1 MEKKS
6 IGSFIAALRKAK
18 GLTQRELAE
27 KLNVSDK
34 AVSRWEREES
44 LPDLSLIP
52 AIAEIFGVT
61 ADELL
66 RGERMK
72 EGDSLPRAEEKS
84 EKQLKNLVNRSLLR
98 FNNRSIIAAGV
109 TLAGLIGAMVAN
121 IGFNKAYVA
130 FFIALA
136 FYLAA
141 ALCETGF
148 TYPCSEYYLVL
159 PDAPITREARK
170 KIALFCNVEEDC
182 VAVQSAR
189 HTVLSRALLVFCLVI
204 VLFAATLPLIIFP
217 YNAYMGLTGDSWLQ
231 YGAFLGFFGLLA
243 SMLIARISVSV
254 AVKRGLFS
262 LDAKQTA
269 RRRLRLVCVLST
281 LGVMAVTFFVGVLLT
296 ENVTMYADAIVFDN
310 YEDFTAYMMRKEEV
324 GEQYGSAAIAPDSA
338 ITYYDEDGNPTTEKK
353 ARMQE
358 IVNDK
363 GEVVLSYYRR
373 NDNAVII
380 RYEASDTCL
389 PITVITQDALNGA
402 HATVDILD
410 KVFAALYI
418 AELVAATVIYM
429 IKSRRI
435 EKRAA

>member
-66 RGERMK
+66 RGERRK

-148 TYPCSEYYLVL
+148 TV
-159 PDAPITREARK
+159 AAMA
-170 KIALFCNVEEDC
+170 ALNVEEDSA
-182 VAVQSAR
+182 AVQEAR
-189 HTVLSRALLVFCLVI
+189 RKILNRALLVLCLVI

-310 YEDFTAYMMRKEEV
+310 YEDFTTYMMRKEEV

-380 RYEASDTCL
+380 RYEASDSCL
-389 PITVITQDALNGA
+389 PITVITRDALNGA

>member
-6 IGSFIAALRKAK
+6 IGSFISALRKAK

-72 EGDSLPRAEEKS
+72 EGESLPRAEEKS

-148 TYPCSEYYLVL
+148 TV
-159 PDAPITREARK
+159 AAMA
-170 KIALFCNVEEDC
+170 ALNVEEDSA
-182 VAVQSAR
+182 AVQEAR
-189 HTVLSRALLVFCLVI
+189 RKILNRALLVFGLVI
-204 VLFAATLPLIIFP
+204 VLFTATLPLVIFP

-254 AVKRGLFS
+254 AAKRGLFS

>member
-6 IGSFIAALRKAK
+6 IGSFIAALRKAS

-72 EGDSLPRAEEKS
+72 EGESLPRTEEKS
-84 EKQLKNLVNRSLLR
+84 EKQLKNLINRSLLR

-109 TLAGLIGAMVAN
+109 GLAGLIGAMVAN

-136 FYLAA
+136 FCLAA

-148 TYPCSEYYLVL
+148 TV
-159 PDAPITREARK
+159 AAMA
-170 KIALFCNVEEDC
+170 ALNVEEGGA
-182 VAVQSAR
+182 AVQVAR
-189 HTVLSRALLVFCLVI
+189 HKILNRALLVFGLII

-217 YNAYMGLTGDSWLQ
+217 YNAYMGLSGDGWLEQ
-231 YGAFLGFFGLLA
+231 GAVFGAFGLLA
-243 SMLIARISVSV
+243 SMFAAWLSVGIAVR
-254 AVKRGLFS
+254 RGLFS
-262 LDAKQTA
+262 LDAKQRA
-269 RRRLRLVCVLST
+269 RRRLRVISVLAT
-281 LGVMAVTFFVGVLLT
+281 LGIMGLTLVANILLT
-296 ENVTMYADAIVFDN
+296 ENTTMYADTIVFDN
-310 YEDFTAYMMRKEEV
+310 YEDFTAYMMRKDEV
-324 GEQYGSAAIAPDSA
+324 GAQYGASVFVPGSTIVTTDMFGNVIATQTQEGG
-338 ITYYDEDGNPTTEKK
+338 ITYYDEDGNPTTEVKS
-353 ARMQE
+353 RMQE
-358 IVNDK
+358 IVNNQ
-363 GEVVLSYYRR
+363 GETVLRYYRR
-373 NDNAVII
+373 NDNAAII
-380 RYEASDTCL
+380 RYEVSDTCL
-389 PITVITQDALNGA
+389 PITVITQEALNSA
-402 HATVDILD
+402 HATVRVLD
-410 KVFAALYI
+410 AVFAVVYVLELIAAVAIYI
-418 AELVAATVIYM
+418 

-435 EKRAA
+435 EKRTA

>member
-148 TYPCSEYYLVL
+148 TVAAMS
-159 PDAPITREARK
+159 
-170 KIALFCNVEEDC
+170 ALNVEEDSA
-182 VAVQSAR
+182 AVQSAR

-269 RRRLRLVCVLST
+269 RRHLRLVCVLST
-281 LGVMAVTFFVGVLLT
+281 LGVMALTLVANVLLT
-296 ENVTMYADAIVFDN
+296 ANTIMYADAIVFDN
-310 YEDFTAYMMRKEEV
+310 YEDFVDFMAEENTV
-324 GEQYGSAAIAPDSA
+324 EYANGYAEPPSSV
-338 ITYYDEDGNPTTEKK
+338 TYYDEHGNAISRKEAAK
-353 ARMQE
+353 RE
-358 IVNDK
+358 IVN
-363 GEVVLSYYRR
+363 GEGETVLVYYQYNEQAISVSYT
-373 NDNAVII
+373 V
-380 RYEASDTCL
+380 SDTCL
-389 PITVITQDALNGA
+389 PISVVTQDAMNEA
-402 HATVDILD
+402 MATVHMIETI
-410 KVFAALYI
+410 FAALYI
-418 AELVAATVIYM
+418 AELVAAIVIYM

>member
-72 EGDSLPRAEEKS
+72 EGESLPRAEEKS
-84 EKQLKNLVNRSLLR
+84 EKQLKNLVSRSLLR

-148 TYPCSEYYLVL
+148 TV
-159 PDAPITREARK
+159 AAMA
-170 KIALFCNVEEDC
+170 ALNVEEDC
-182 VAVQSAR
+182 AAVQSAR

-310 YEDFTAYMMRKEEV
+310 YEDFTTYMMRKEEV

-418 AELVAATVIYM
+418 AELVAATVIYI

>member
-66 RGERMK
+66 RGERRK

-121 IGFNKAYVA
+121 IGFNRAYVA

-148 TYPCSEYYLVL
+148 TV
-159 PDAPITREARK
+159 AAMA
-170 KIALFCNVEEDC
+170 ALNVEEDSA
-182 VAVQSAR
+182 AVQSAR

>member
-66 RGERMK
+66 RGERRK

-148 TYPCSEYYLVL
+148 TV
-159 PDAPITREARK
+159 AAMA
-170 KIALFCNVEEDC
+170 ALNVEEDSA
-182 VAVQSAR
+182 AVQSAR

-380 RYEASDTCL
+380 RYEASDSCL
-389 PITVITQDALNGA
+389 PITVITRDALNGA

>member
-66 RGERMK
+66 RGERRK

-148 TYPCSEYYLVL
+148 TVAAMS
-159 PDAPITREARK
+159 
-170 KIALFCNVEEDC
+170 ALTVEEDC
-182 VAVQSAR
+182 AAVQSAR

-269 RRRLRLVCVLST
+269 RRRLRVISVLAMLGIMGLTLV
-281 LGVMAVTFFVGVLLT
+281 ANVLLT
-296 ENVTMYADAIVFDN
+296 ANTIMYADAIVFDN
-310 YEDFTAYMMRKEEV
+310 YEDFVDFMAEENTV
-324 GEQYGSAAIAPDSA
+324 EYANGYAEPPSSV
-338 ITYYDEDGNPTTEKK
+338 TYYDEHGNAISRKEAAK
-353 ARMQE
+353 RE
-358 IVNDK
+358 IVN
-363 GEVVLSYYRR
+363 GEGETVLVYYQYNEQAISVSYT
-373 NDNAVII
+373 V
-380 RYEASDTCL
+380 SDTCL
-389 PITVITQDALNGA
+389 PISVVTQDAMNEA
-402 HATVDILD
+402 MATVHMIETI
-410 KVFAALYI
+410 FAALYI

-435 EKRAA
+435 EKRVA

>member
-66 RGERMK
+66 RGERRK

-148 TYPCSEYYLVL
+148 TV
-159 PDAPITREARK
+159 AAMA
-170 KIALFCNVEEDC
+170 ALNVEEDC

-281 LGVMAVTFFVGVLLT
+281 LGVMALTLVANVLLT
-296 ENVTMYADAIVFDN
+296 ANTIMYADAIVFDN
-310 YEDFTAYMMRKEEV
+310 YEDFVDFMAEENTV
-324 GEQYGSAAIAPDSA
+324 EYANGYAEPPSSV
-338 ITYYDEDGNPTTEKK
+338 TYYDEHGNAISRKEAAK
-353 ARMQE
+353 RE
-358 IVNDK
+358 IVN
-363 GEVVLSYYRR
+363 GEGETVLVYYQYNEQAISVSYT
-373 NDNAVII
+373 V
-380 RYEASDTCL
+380 SDTCL
-389 PITVITQDALNGA
+389 PISVVTQDAMNEA
-402 HATVDILD
+402 MATVHMIETI
-410 KVFAALYI
+410 FAALYI

>member
-72 EGDSLPRAEEKS
+72 EGESLPRAGEKS
-84 EKQLKNLVNRSLLR
+84 EKQLKNLINRSLLR

-109 TLAGLIGAMVAN
+109 ALAGLIGAMVAN
-121 IGFNKAYVA
+121 VGFNKAWVA
-130 FFIALA
+130 FFIALV

-141 ALCETGF
+141 ALCETVF
-148 TYPCSEYYLVL
+148 TV
-159 PDAPITREARK
+159 AAMA
-170 KIALFCNVEEDC
+170 ALNVEEDC
-182 VAVQSAR
+182 AAVQSAR
-189 HTVLSRALLVFCLVI
+189 HTVLSRALWVFSLVI

-217 YNAYMGLTGDSWLQ
+217 WSAYMGLTGDSWLVN
-231 YGAFLGFFGLLA
+231 GAICGCYGLLA
-243 SMLIARISVSV
+243 SMFVAWLSVGI

-262 LDAKQTA
+262 LDAKQRA
-269 RRRLRLVCVLST
+269 RRRLRVISVLTT
-281 LGVMAVTFFVGVLLT
+281 LGVMGLTLVADILLT

-310 YEDFTAYMMRKEEV
+310 YEDFTTYMMRKEEV
-324 GEQYGSAAIAPDSA
+324 GEQYGGVAIAPESS
-338 ITYYDEDGNPTTEKK
+338 ITYYDEDGNPTTEAKS
-353 ARMQE
+353 RMQE
-358 IVNDK
+358 IVNTE
-363 GEVVLSYYRR
+363 GETVLRYYRR

-389 PITVITQDALNGA
+389 PITVITQDAINEA
-402 HATVDILD
+402 WATVHMIETI
-410 KVFAALYI
+410 FIALYI
-418 AELVAATVIYM
+418 AELAAAVAIYF

>member
-66 RGERMK
+66 RGERRK

-148 TYPCSEYYLVL
+148 TV
-159 PDAPITREARK
+159 AAMA
-170 KIALFCNVEEDC
+170 ALNVEEDSA
-182 VAVQSAR
+182 AVQEAR
-189 HTVLSRALLVFCLVI
+189 RKILNRALLVLCLVI

-254 AVKRGLFS
+254 AAKRGLFS

-281 LGVMAVTFFVGVLLT
+281 LGVMALTLVANVLLT
-296 ENVTMYADAIVFDN
+296 ANTIMYADAIVFDN

>member
-66 RGERMK
+66 RGERRK
-72 EGDSLPRAEEKS
+72 EGESLPRAEEKS

-148 TYPCSEYYLVL
+148 TVAAMS
-159 PDAPITREARK
+159 
-170 KIALFCNVEEDC
+170 ALTAEEDC
-182 VAVQSAR
+182 AAVQSAR

-380 RYEASDTCL
+380 RYEASDSCL

-418 AELVAATVIYM
+418 AELVAAIVIYI

>member
-72 EGDSLPRAEEKS
+72 EGESLPRAGEKS
-84 EKQLKNLVNRSLLR
+84 EKQLKNLINRSLLR

-109 TLAGLIGAMVAN
+109 ALAGLIGAMVAN
-121 IGFNKAYVA
+121 VGFKKAWVA
-130 FFIALA
+130 FFIALV

-141 ALCETGF
+141 ALCETVF
-148 TYPCSEYYLVL
+148 TV
-159 PDAPITREARK
+159 AAMA
-170 KIALFCNVEEDC
+170 ALNVEEDSE
-182 VAVQSAR
+182 AIRGAR
-189 HTVLSRALLVFCLVI
+189 HKILNRALLVFGLVI

-217 YNAYMGLTGDSWLQ
+217 WSAYMGLTGDSWLVN
-231 YGAFLGFFGLLA
+231 GAICGCYGLLA
-243 SMLIARISVSV
+243 SMFVAWLSVGI
-254 AVKRGLFS
+254 AVKCGLFS
-262 LDAKQTA
+262 LDAKQRA
-269 RRRLRLVCVLST
+269 RRRLRVISVLAT
-281 LGVMAVTFFVGVLLT
+281 LGVMGLTLVADILLT

-310 YEDFTAYMMRKEEV
+310 YEDFATYMMRKEEV
-324 GEQYGSAAIAPDSA
+324 GEQYGGVAIAPESS
-338 ITYYDEDGNPTTEKK
+338 ITYYDEDGNPTTEAKS
-353 ARMQE
+353 RMQE
-358 IVNDK
+358 IVNTE
-363 GEVVLSYYRR
+363 GETVLRYYRR
-373 NDNAVII
+373 NDNAVIV

-389 PITVITQDALNGA
+389 PITVITQDALNSA
-402 HATVDILD
+402 HKTVQMLYG
-410 KVFAALYI
+410 VFAALYI
-418 AELVAATVIYM
+418 AELVAAAAIYF

>member
-72 EGDSLPRAEEKS
+72 EGESLPRAGEKS
-84 EKQLKNLVNRSLLR
+84 EKQLKNLINRSLLR

-109 TLAGLIGAMVAN
+109 ALAGLIGAMVAN
-121 IGFNKAYVA
+121 VGFNKAWVA
-130 FFIALA
+130 FFIALV

-141 ALCETGF
+141 ALCETVF
-148 TYPCSEYYLVL
+148 TV
-159 PDAPITREARK
+159 AAMA
-170 KIALFCNVEEDC
+170 ALNVEEDSE
-182 VAVQSAR
+182 AIRGAR
-189 HTVLSRALLVFCLVI
+189 HKILNRALLVFGLVI

-217 YNAYMGLTGDSWLQ
+217 WSAYMGLTGDSWLVN
-231 YGAFLGFFGLLA
+231 GAICGCYGLLA
-243 SMLIARISVSV
+243 SMFVAWLSVGI

-262 LDAKQTA
+262 LDAKQRA
-269 RRRLRLVCVLST
+269 RRRLRVISVLTT
-281 LGVMAVTFFVGVLLT
+281 LGVMGLTLVADILLT

-310 YEDFTAYMMRKEEV
+310 YEDFTTYMMRKEEV
-324 GEQYGSAAIAPDSA
+324 GEQYGGVAIAPESS
-338 ITYYDEDGNPTTEKK
+338 ITYYDEDGNPTTEAKS
-353 ARMQE
+353 RMQE
-358 IVNDK
+358 IVNTE
-363 GEVVLSYYRR
+363 GETVLRYYRR

-389 PITVITQDALNGA
+389 PITVITQDAINEA
-402 HATVDILD
+402 WATVHMIEMI
-410 KVFAALYI
+410 FIALYI
-418 AELVAATVIYM
+418 AELVAAAAIYF

>member
-66 RGERMK
+66 RGERRK

-98 FNNRSIIAAGV
+98 FNNRSLIAVGIAF
-109 TLAGLIGAMVAN
+109 AGLFGAMITN
-121 IGFNKAYVA
+121 FGFNRAYVA
-130 FFIALA
+130 FFIALP

-148 TYPCSEYYLVL
+148 TVASM
-159 PDAPITREARK
+159 A
-170 KIALFCNVEEDC
+170 ALNVEEEST
-182 VAVQSAR
+182 AVRDAR
-189 HTVLSRALLVFCLVI
+189 RKILNRALLVFGLVI
-204 VLFAATLPLIIFP
+204 ILFAATLPLLMFRF
-217 YNAYMGLTGDSWLQ
+217 NSYMGYAGDSWLVN
-231 YGAFLGFFGLLA
+231 GAICGCYGLLA
-243 SMLIARISVSV
+243 SMFAAWLSVGI
-254 AVKRGLFS
+254 AVKRGHFS
-262 LDAKQTA
+262 LDAKQRA
-269 RRRLRLVCVLST
+269 RRRLRVISVLTT
-281 LGVMAVTFFVGVLLT
+281 LGVMGLTLVADILLT

-310 YEDFTAYMMRKEEV
+310 YEDFTTYMMRKEEV
-324 GEQYGSAAIAPDSA
+324 GEQYGGVAIAPESS
-338 ITYYDEDGNPTTEKK
+338 ITYYDEDGNPTTEAKS
-353 ARMQE
+353 RMQE
-358 IVNDK
+358 IVNTE
-363 GEVVLSYYRR
+363 GETVLRYYRR

-389 PITVITQDALNGA
+389 PITVITQDALNSA
-402 HATVDILD
+402 HKTVQMLYG
-410 KVFAALYI
+410 VFAALYI
-418 AELVAATVIYM
+418 AELVAAAAIYF

>member
-148 TYPCSEYYLVL
+148 TVAAMS
-159 PDAPITREARK
+159 
-170 KIALFCNVEEDC
+170 ALNVEEDSA
-182 VAVQSAR
+182 AVQSAR

-243 SMLIARISVSV
+243 NMLIARISVSV

-262 LDAKQTA
+262 LDAEQTA
-269 RRRLRLVCVLST
+269 RRHLRLVCVLST
-281 LGVMAVTFFVGVLLT
+281 LGVMALTLVANVLLT
-296 ENVTMYADAIVFDN
+296 ANTIMYADAIVFDN
-310 YEDFTAYMMRKEEV
+310 YEDFVDFMAEENTV
-324 GEQYGSAAIAPDSA
+324 EYANGYAEPPSSV
-338 ITYYDEDGNPTTEKK
+338 TYYDEHGNAISRKEAAK
-353 ARMQE
+353 RE
-358 IVNDK
+358 IVN
-363 GEVVLSYYRR
+363 GEGETVLVYYQYNEQAISVSYT
-373 NDNAVII
+373 V
-380 RYEASDTCL
+380 SDTCL
-389 PITVITQDALNGA
+389 PISVVTQDAMNEA
-402 HATVDILD
+402 MATVHMIETI
-410 KVFAALYI
+410 FAALYI
-418 AELVAATVIYM
+418 AELVAAIVIYM

>member
-72 EGDSLPRAEEKS
+72 EGESLPRAEEKS
-84 EKQLKNLVNRSLLR
+84 EKQLKNLVSRSVLR
-98 FNNRSIIAAGV
+98 FSNRSIIAAGIA
-109 TLAGLIGAMVAN
+109 LAGFIGAMIAN
-121 IGFNKAYVA
+121 IGFNRAYIA

-148 TYPCSEYYLVL
+148 IVAAMS
-159 PDAPITREARK
+159 
-170 KIALFCNVEEDC
+170 ALNVEEDC
-182 VAVQSAR
+182 AAVQSAR
-189 HTVLSRALLVFCLVI
+189 HTIVNRALWVFSLVI
-204 VLFAATLPLIIFP
+204 VLFAATLPLVILP
-217 YNAYMGLTGDSWLQ
+217 YGNYMGLSGDSWLQ
-231 YGAFLGFFGLLA
+231 YGAFLGFFGLLV

-254 AVKRGLFS
+254 ALKRGLFS
-262 LDAKQTA
+262 LDAKQSA
-269 RRRLRLVCVLST
+269 RRRLRVISVLAT
-281 LGVMAVTFFVGVLLT
+281 LGVMGLTLVANVLLT
-296 ENVTMYADAIVFDN
+296 ANTIMYADAIVFDN
-310 YEDFTAYMMRKEEV
+310 YEDFVDFMAEENTV
-324 GEQYGSAAIAPDSA
+324 EYANGYAEPPSSV
-338 ITYYDEDGNPTTEKK
+338 TYYDEHGNAISRKEAAK
-353 ARMQE
+353 RE
-358 IVNDK
+358 IVN
-363 GEVVLSYYRR
+363 GEGETVLVYYQYNEQALSVSYP
-373 NDNAVII
+373 V
-380 RYEASDTCL
+380 SDTCL
-389 PITVITQDALNGA
+389 PISVVTQDAMNEAL
-402 HATVDILD
+402 ATVHMIETI
-410 KVFAALYI
+410 FIALYI
-418 AELVAATVIYM
+418 AELVAAIVIYI

-435 EKRAA
+435 EKRPS

>member
-66 RGERMK
+66 RGERRK
-72 EGDSLPRAEEKS
+72 ERDSLPRAEEKS

-148 TYPCSEYYLVL
+148 TV
-159 PDAPITREARK
+159 AAMA
-170 KIALFCNVEEDC
+170 ALNVEEDSA
-182 VAVQSAR
+182 AVQSAR

-338 ITYYDEDGNPTTEKK
+338 ITYYDEDGNPTTEAKS
-353 ARMQE
+353 RMQE
-358 IVNDK
+358 IVNAE
-363 GEVVLSYYRR
+363 GETVLWYYRR

-380 RYEASDTCL
+380 RYSSSDTCL

-418 AELVAATVIYM
+418 AELVAAIVIYI

>member
-148 TYPCSEYYLVL
+148 TV
-159 PDAPITREARK
+159 AAMA
-170 KIALFCNVEEDC
+170 ALNVEEDC
-182 VAVQSAR
+182 VAVQCAR

>member
-72 EGDSLPRAEEKS
+72 EGESLPRVEGKS
-84 EKQLKNLVNRSLLR
+84 EKQLKNLVSRGVLR
-98 FNNRSIIAAGV
+98 FSNRSIIAAGIA
-109 TLAGLIGAMVAN
+109 LAGFIGAMIAN
-121 IGFNKAYVA
+121 IGFNRAYIA

-148 TYPCSEYYLVL
+148 TVAAMS
-159 PDAPITREARK
+159 
-170 KIALFCNVEEDC
+170 ALNVEEDC
-182 VAVQSAR
+182 AAVQSAR
-189 HTVLSRALLVFCLVI
+189 HTIVKRALWVFSLVI
-204 VLFAATLPLIIFP
+204 VLFAATLPLVILP
-217 YNAYMGLTGDSWLQ
+217 YGNYMGLSGDSWLQ
-231 YGAFLGFFGLLA
+231 YGAVFGAVGLLA
-243 SMLIARISVSV
+243 SMLIARISVTV
-254 AVKRGLFS
+254 AVERGLFG

-269 RRRLRLVCVLST
+269 RRRLRVISVLAT
-281 LGVMAVTFFVGVLLT
+281 LGVMGLTLVANVLLT
-296 ENVTMYADAIVFDN
+296 ANTIMYADAIVFDN
-310 YEDFTAYMMRKEEV
+310 YEDFVDFMAEENTV
-324 GEQYGSAAIAPDSA
+324 EYANGYAEPPSSV
-338 ITYYDEDGNPTTEKK
+338 TYYDEHGNAISKK
-353 ARMQE
+353 ETAKRE
-358 IVNDK
+358 IVN
-363 GEVVLSYYRR
+363 GEGETILVYYQYNEQAISVSYP
-373 NDNAVII
+373 V
-380 RYEASDTCL
+380 SDTCL
-389 PITVITQDALNGA
+389 PISVVTQDAMNEAL
-402 HATVDILD
+402 ATVHMIETI
-410 KVFAALYI
+410 FIALYI
-418 AELVAATVIYM
+418 AELVAAIVIYI

-435 EKRAA
+435 EKRTA

>member
-72 EGDSLPRAEEKS
+72 EGESLPRAGEKS
-84 EKQLKNLVNRSLLR
+84 EKQLKNLINRSLLR

-109 TLAGLIGAMVAN
+109 ALAGLIGAMVAN
-121 IGFNKAYVA
+121 VGFNKAWVA
-130 FFIALA
+130 FFIALV

-141 ALCETGF
+141 ALCETVF
-148 TYPCSEYYLVL
+148 TVAAISAV
-159 PDAPITREARK
+159 
-170 KIALFCNVEEDC
+170 NVEEDC
-182 VAVQSAR
+182 AAVQEAR
-189 HTVLSRALLVFCLVI
+189 HRVLNLALLVFGLVI

-217 YNAYMGLTGDSWLQ
+217 WSAYMGLTGDSWLVN
-231 YGAFLGFFGLLA
+231 GAICGCYGLLA
-243 SMLIARISVSV
+243 SMFVAWLSVGI

-262 LDAKQTA
+262 LDAKQRA
-269 RRRLRLVCVLST
+269 RRRLRVISVLTT
-281 LGVMAVTFFVGVLLT
+281 LGVMGLTLVADILLT

-310 YEDFTAYMMRKEEV
+310 YEDFTTYMMRKEEV
-324 GEQYGSAAIAPDSA
+324 GEQYGGVAIAPESS
-338 ITYYDEDGNPTTEKK
+338 ITYYDEDGNPTTEAKS
-353 ARMQE
+353 RMQE
-358 IVNDK
+358 IVNTE
-363 GEVVLSYYRR
+363 GETVLRYYRR

-389 PITVITQDALNGA
+389 PITVITQDAINEA
-402 HATVDILD
+402 WATVHMIETI
-410 KVFAALYI
+410 FIALYI
-418 AELVAATVIYM
+418 AELVAAVAIYF

>member
-72 EGDSLPRAEEKS
+72 EGESLPRAGEKS
-84 EKQLKNLVNRSLLR
+84 EKQLKNLINRGVLR
-98 FNNRSIIAAGV
+98 FTNRSIIAAGV
-109 TLAGLIGAMVAN
+109 TLAGLIGAMIAN

-148 TYPCSEYYLVL
+148 TV
-159 PDAPITREARK
+159 AAMA
-170 KIALFCNVEEDC
+170 ALNVEEDC
-182 VAVQSAR
+182 AAVQSAR
-189 HTVLSRALLVFCLVI
+189 RAILNRALWVFGLVI
-204 VLFAATLPLIIFP
+204 VLFAATLPLIVFP
-217 YNAYMGLTGDSWLQ
+217 WSAQMGLSGDSWLQ
-231 YGAFLGFFGLLA
+231 YGAVLGFFGLLA
-243 SMLIARISVSV
+243 SMLIARISMTV
-254 AVKRGLFS
+254 AIKRGLFS
-262 LDAKQTA
+262 LDEKQTA
-269 RRRLRLVCVLST
+269 RRRLRLVCVLAT
-281 LGVMAVTFFVGVLLT
+281 LGVMGLTLVANVLLT

-310 YEDFTAYMMRKEEV
+310 YEDFTTYMMRKEEV
-324 GEQYGSAAIAPDSA
+324 GEQYGGVAIAPESS
-338 ITYYDEDGNPTTEKK
+338 ITYYDEDGNPTTEAKS
-353 ARMQE
+353 RMQE
-358 IVNDK
+358 IVNTE
-363 GEVVLSYYRR
+363 GETVLRYYRR

-389 PITVITQDALNGA
+389 PITVITQDAINEA
-402 HATVDILD
+402 WATVHMIETI
-410 KVFAALYI
+410 FIALYI
-418 AELVAATVIYM
+418 AELAAAIAVYIV
-429 IKSRRI
+429 KSRRI
-435 EKRAA
+435 EKSAA